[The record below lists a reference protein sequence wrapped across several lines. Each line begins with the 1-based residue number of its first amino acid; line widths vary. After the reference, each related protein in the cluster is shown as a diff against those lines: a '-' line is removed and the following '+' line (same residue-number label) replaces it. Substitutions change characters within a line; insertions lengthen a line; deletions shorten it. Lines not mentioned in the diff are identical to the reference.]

1 MAPSTPEHILVTGG
15 AGFIG
20 SHAALRLL
28 EAGHRVTI
36 VDNLSRGHRAAIDA
50 LAAVGGNRLRFIEA
64 DLRATG
70 PLTAALRG
78 VHLVLHFAALAYV
91 GESVE
96 QPLRYYRTNIES
108 TLSLLE
114 AMDAAAVD
122 GILLSSTCATY
133 GEPPEEA
140 IPIRESCPQAPV
152 NPYGRSKLV
161 CEALIRDW
169 SVARRK
175 SGRPASF
182 AFLRYFNVA
191 GSDRSG
197 RVGEVHRPET
207 HLIPICLEVALGQ
220 RERLAIFGDDWPT
233 PDGTCIRDYVH
244 VEDLVDAHLVV
255 AREAYRRLTSA
266 EGNDEDLIFNIG
278 TGQGV
283 SVREVLEACRR
294 VTGHAIPAAVAPR
307 RAGDP
312 PRLVGSPERILER
325 LGWKANHRSI
335 EGMVDDAWRWR
346 RAHPVG
352 W

>member
-1 MAPSTPEHILVTGG
+1 MPEHILVTGG

-36 VDNLSRGHRAAIDA
+36 VDNLSRGHRAAIEA
-50 LAAVGGNRLRFIEA
+50 LSHIAPDRLRFVEA

-78 VHLVLHFAALAYV
+78 VDLVLHFAALAYV

-114 AMDAAAVD
+114 AMDAASVD
-122 GILLSSTCATY
+122 AILLSSTCATY
-133 GEPPEEA
+133 GEPPPES
-140 IPIRESCPQAPV
+140 IPIRESCPQSPV
-152 NPYGRSKLV
+152 NPYGRSKLL
-161 CEALIRDW
+161 CESIIRDW
-169 SVARRK
+169 RVARGRA
-175 SGRPASF
+175 GRPASF

-255 AREAYRRLTSA
+255 AREVDRRRRQSPA
-266 EGNDEDLIFNIG
+266 ASSESEEELIFNIG

-283 SVREVLEACRR
+283 SVREVLDACRR
-294 VTGHAIPAAVAPR
+294 ITGHAIPAVVAPR

-312 PRLVGSPERILER
+312 PRLVGSPARIEAA
-325 LGWKANHRSI
+325 LGWTARHRSI
-335 EGMVDDAWRWR
+335 EVMVEDAWRWR
-346 RAHPVG
+346 RAHPHG